1 MLKRSLLY
9 LSMLLTIGVSA
20 YAADPPDRPPTVQQ
34 AYSDDAELRQPREPN
49 GCPNLESVCAE
60 YELEGRA
67 GLCAQMHLGIDVEYG
82 DDTTREML
90 TEIVQVLC
98 MKPRRTGLHNA
109 IHGPPWPATSADMP
123 DPDADG

>member
-1 MLKRSLLY
+1 MLKRSIMY
-9 LSMLLTIGVSA
+9 LSMFLTIGVSA
-20 YAADPPDRPPTVQQ
+20 YAADPPDRPPTIRQQ
-34 AYSDDAELRQPREPN
+34 TYSDDAELRQPRDPN
-49 GCPNLESVCAE
+49 GCPNLESVCNE

-82 DDTTREML
+82 DDTTREMI

-98 MKPRRTGLHNA
+98 MKPRRTGLNA
-109 IHGPPWPATSADMP
+109 MAPPWPDTSADMP